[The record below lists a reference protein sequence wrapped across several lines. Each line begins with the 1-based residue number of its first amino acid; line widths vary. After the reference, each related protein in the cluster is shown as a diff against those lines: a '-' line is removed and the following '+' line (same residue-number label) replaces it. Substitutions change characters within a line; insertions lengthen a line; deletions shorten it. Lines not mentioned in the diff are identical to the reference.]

1 MDKIIS
7 FLETYWGYTLI
18 GTVTL
23 GTVVA
28 NIGTLLKMYFQNKLK
43 NKAYDAVVDK
53 HNVIAE
59 KYKDLE
65 VKYNE
70 QVQRNEYMNRV
81 IATVFKAISYI
92 TMASKLPTEDKI
104 ALQEDFTK
112 LGKAVKENIVSKVKE
127 NTGAV
132 IESVIETV
140 DDVADIVKDT
150 VSQTD
155 GLLTKYLGDK

>member
-1 MDKIIS
+1 MDKIIG
-7 FLETYWGYTLI
+7 FLENYWGYTLV
-18 GTVTL
+18 GTATL

-28 NIGTLLKMYFQNKLK
+28 NIGTLLKVYFQNKRK
-43 NKAYDAVVDK
+43 NKEHDAVVDK
-53 HNVIAE
+53 HNAIAE

-70 QVQRNEYMNRV
+70 QVQRNEYMDRV
-81 IATVFKAISYI
+81 IVSIFKAISYI
-92 TMASKLPTEDKI
+92 TMASKLSTEDKI

-112 LGKAVKENIVSKVKE
+112 LGASVKANIVSKVTE

-132 IESVIETV
+132 VESAIETV
-140 DDVADIVKDT
+140 DDVVDIVRDT
-150 VSQTD
+150 VSQSD

>member
-7 FLETYWGYTLI
+7 FLETYWGYTLV

-28 NIGTLLKMYFQNKLK
+28 NMGTLLKMYFQNKRK
-43 NKAYDAVVDK
+43 NKEYDAVVDK
-53 HNVIAE
+53 HNAIEE

-65 VKYNE
+65 VKYKE
-70 QVQRNEYMNRV
+70 QVQRNEYMDRV
-81 IATVFKAISYI
+81 VVTVFKAISYI

-112 LGKAVKENIVSKVKE
+112 LGASVKANIVSKVKE

-140 DDVADIVKDT
+140 DDVVDIVKDT

>member
-1 MDKIIS
+1 MDKIIG
-7 FLETYWGYTLI
+7 FLENYWGYTLV

-23 GTVVA
+23 GTVIA
-28 NIGTLLKMYFQNKLK
+28 NIGTLLKMYFQNKRK
-43 NKAYDAVVDK
+43 NKEHDAVIDK
-53 HNVIAE
+53 HNAIAE
-59 KYKDLE
+59 KYKALE

-112 LGKAVKENIVSKVKE
+112 LGKAVKANIASKVKE

-140 DDVADIVKDT
+140 DDVVDIVKDT

>member
-7 FLETYWGYTLI
+7 FLETYWGYTLV

-28 NIGTLLKMYFQNKLK
+28 NMGTLLKMYFQNKRK
-43 NKAYDAVVDK
+43 NKEYDTVVDK
-53 HNVIAE
+53 HNAIAE

-65 VKYNE
+65 VKYKE
-70 QVQRNEYMNRV
+70 QVQRNEYMDRV
-81 IATVFKAISYI
+81 VVTVFKAISYI

-104 ALQEDFTK
+104 VLQEDFTK
-112 LGKAVKENIVSKVKE
+112 LGASVKANIVSKVKE

-132 IESVIETV
+132 VESVIETV
-140 DDVADIVKDT
+140 DDVVDIVKDT